1 MKNNHRTPDAKSM
14 EYLAFLVAKYNL
26 DPMDFADCLLK
37 VAERGRALCG
47 PISIEC
53 RGSNKEV
60 SIFLLTLA
68 DKVISQ
74 FSLNKK
80 FFEAFEAHRS
90 RFIDLC
96 NKIRLKGGYSLNP
109 LVEVKIRDLRVGT
122 RNVKLKARVAD
133 KSPSKRIISRNGKEL
148 MISNITI
155 SDETGS
161 ITLPLWNDQIG
172 LVSKGDLI
180 QIENASVRRYKGER
194 QLNIGYKRGRISKL
208 NRGL

>member
-1 MKNNHRTPDAKSM
+1 
-14 EYLAFLVAKYNL
+14 
-26 DPMDFADCLLK
+26 
-37 VAERGRALCG
+37 
-47 PISIEC
+47 
-53 RGSNKEV
+53 
-60 SIFLLTLA
+60 
-68 DKVISQ
+68 
-74 FSLNKK
+74 
-80 FFEAFEAHRS
+80 
-90 RFIDLC
+90 
-96 NKIRLKGGYSLNP
+96 
-109 LVEVKIRDLRVGT
+109 
-122 RNVKLKARVAD
+122 
-133 KSPSKRIISRNGKEL
+133 